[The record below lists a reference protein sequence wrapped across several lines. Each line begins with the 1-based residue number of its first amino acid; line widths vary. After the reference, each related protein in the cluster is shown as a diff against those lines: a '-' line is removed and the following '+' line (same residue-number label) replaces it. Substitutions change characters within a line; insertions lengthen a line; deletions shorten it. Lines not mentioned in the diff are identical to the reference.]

1 MFLQLLING
10 LIAGAIYALVACG
23 FSLIYSTNKFVHFA
37 HGAVIVVS
45 SYMLFTFFNLC
56 GLPLWLAII
65 VTLVVA
71 GGFGFLINYLVY
83 DKLRSR
89 KASPTILLIASIAL
103 LILIESLI
111 LIFFGADVK
120 IIQSF
125 QRHGINFLGA
135 IITPVQLII
144 IGTSIVLLVGLLLFM
159 KKTKLGKEFRAVA
172 DSPELI
178 EMMGIS
184 SKKLFAY
191 SFIIGSI
198 LAAIAGILVALEL
211 NVEPTMGSNL
221 MIKGFTGAV
230 IGGITS
236 VPGAILGSFLL
247 GITEN
252 YGIWF
257 LPSSYKDAIAFMLLF
272 IFLLFMPNG
281 ILGKNKGWNNK

>member
-45 SYMLFTFFNLC
+45 SYMLFTFFNLL

-65 VTLVVA
+65 VTLIVA

-144 IGTSIVLLVGLLLFM
+144 IGTSIALLVGLLLFM

-191 SFIIGSI
+191 SFIIGSV
-198 LAAIAGILVALEL
+198 LAAVAGVLVALEL

-236 VPGAILGSFLL
+236 VPGAIIGSFLL